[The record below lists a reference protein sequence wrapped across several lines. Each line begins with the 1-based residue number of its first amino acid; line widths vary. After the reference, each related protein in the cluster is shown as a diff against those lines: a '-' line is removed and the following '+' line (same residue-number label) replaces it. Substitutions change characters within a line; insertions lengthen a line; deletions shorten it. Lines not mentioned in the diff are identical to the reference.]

1 MNIFIFVF
9 IPMPLFFYRV
19 GNNID
24 SVIIAELCIT
34 HPKSHANLKGKK
46 DVFILRIGSKKS
58 AHVIKM
64 PNFSSTFA
72 KTFAHFWSK
81 CANFVACF
89 LYTGLT
95 FAVNAD
101 YFTRRQFCV
110 LVVLLDQCIV
120 DKISLHTFNFYVTH
134 VNA

>member
-1 MNIFIFVF
+1 
-9 IPMPLFFYRV
+9 
-19 GNNID
+19 
-24 SVIIAELCIT
+24 
-34 HPKSHANLKGKK
+34 
-46 DVFILRIGSKKS
+46 VFILRIGSKKS

-134 VNA
+134 VNAWRYYILVRIKCYLWCWLWTKHRTKSSFFLIYSN